1 MRWIYISP
9 HLDDAILSAGGLIYE
24 QTKAG
29 TPVKIWTIMCGFPQ
43 GTELS
48 IFAQTMHYLWG
59 TSSAQETVRV
69 RRAED
74 AKAAEIVGAKTVH
87 FDFLDCLYRRGRD
100 GEWLYSDV
108 FVPPHEHDADIPSQI
123 AETVNHRVM
132 QDDVLVCPLAL
143 GSHVDHILVR
153 QAMEMLHHP
162 LLYYADIPY
171 LIKYP
176 ESLSPNTAGM
186 KENVYLV
193 TETGL
198 RSWLEAVNAYSS
210 QLSTLLDSPESL
222 LEAIRHY
229 YEKQGG
235 IPLWNYD

>member
-29 TPVKIWTIMCGFPQ
+29 TPVEIWTIMCGFPQ
-43 GTELS
+43 DTELS
-48 IFAQTMHYLWG
+48 MFAQTMHYLWG
-59 TSSAQETVRV
+59 TTSAEGTIRV

-74 AKAAEIVGAKTVH
+74 AKAAEIVAAKAVH
-87 FDFLDCLYRRGRD
+87 FDFLDCLYRRGKD

-108 FVPPHEHDADIPSQI
+108 FVPPQEDDTDIPRQI
-123 AETVNHRVM
+123 AETVNSHIL
-132 QDDVLVCPLAL
+132 QDDVLVCPLTL
-143 GSHVDHILVR
+143 GSHVDHVLVR
-153 QAMEMLHHP
+153 QALEMLHHP

-171 LIKYP
+171 LLKYP

-198 RSWLEAVNAYSS
+198 KAWMEAVNAYSS
-210 QLSTLLDSPESL
+210 QLTTLLDSPEGL
-222 LEAIRHY
+222 QEAIRRY
-229 YEKQGG
+229 CEKQRG
-235 IPLWNYD
+235 IRLWSRR